1 MASIIGP
8 YEQERDQGT
17 SKSQVI
23 SRFKI
28 SKFEF
33 LQALCFW
40 GSSVDICLKEVVM
53 HVRVFL
59 MFGSHPH

>member
-8 YEQERDQGT
+8 DEKERDQGT
-17 SKSQVI
+17 SKPQVI
-23 SRFKI
+23 SIFKI

-40 GSSVDICLKEVVM
+40 GSSVDLCLNEVVM

-59 MFGSHPH
+59 MFASHPC

>member
-17 SKSQVI
+17 SKPQVI

-28 SKFEF
+28 SKFEL

-40 GSSVDICLKEVVM
+40 GSTVDMCLKEVVM

-59 MFGSHPH
+59 MFRSHPC

>member
-1 MASIIGP
+1 M
-8 YEQERDQGT
+8 
-17 SKSQVI
+17 SKKGIKVLVNHKLFLG
-23 SRFKI
+23 FKI

-59 MFGSHPH
+59 MFGSHPR

>member
-1 MASIIGP
+1 MTSIIGP
-8 YEQERDQGT
+8 YEQERDRGT
-17 SKSQVI
+17 GKPQVI

-40 GSSVDICLKEVVM
+40 GSSVDICLKDAVM
-53 HVRVFL
+53 HVRVIL
-59 MFGSHPH
+59 MFWSHPR

>member
-17 SKSQVI
+17 SKPQVI
-23 SRFKI
+23 SSFKI

-33 LQALCFW
+33 LQALWFR
-40 GSSVDICLKEVVM
+40 EVV
-53 HVRVFL
+53 
-59 MFGSHPH
+59 